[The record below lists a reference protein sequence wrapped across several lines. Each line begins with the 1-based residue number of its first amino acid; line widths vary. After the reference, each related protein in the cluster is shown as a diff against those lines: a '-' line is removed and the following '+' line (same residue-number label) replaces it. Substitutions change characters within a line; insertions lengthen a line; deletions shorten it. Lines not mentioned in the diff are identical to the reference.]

1 VTLPVPPPGRHPAV
15 RGLVAV
21 VGVAAAPRHAMHE
34 CGDVVHVVDRPD
46 GGACVIV
53 ADGQG
58 HGRGAR
64 IIATMAVTMIAGL
77 VGEGVREDAAL
88 VAANDR
94 LLAHRGGQVSCEAVA
109 VVIDPVDGVVRV
121 SRFARSAAHFL
132 GDDERAVTGGEAP
145 PLGVYRGAAPASDVV
160 PVSLS
165 LACLVTSDGVRT
177 AGGRVGRALDLAS
190 SLARAARLGG
200 DRAAHAILGEAIG
213 ADDGRPRDDMAVACI
228 TFEPL
233 DADLTFRRM
242 SARVPLS

>member
-1 VTLPVPPPGRHPAV
+1 VTLPAPSPGRHPAV
-15 RGLVAV
+15 RGLVTV
-21 VGVAAAPRHAMHE
+21 IGVAAAPRHAMHE

-46 GGACVIV
+46 GGTCVIV

-64 IIATMAVTMIAGL
+64 MIATMAVTTIAGL

-121 SRFARSAAHFL
+121 SRFARSPAYFV
-132 GDDERAVTGGEAP
+132 GDDERTVIGDEAP
-145 PLGVYRGAAPASDVV
+145 PLGVYRGAAPVTEVV
-160 PVSLS
+160 PVSLT
-165 LACLVTSDGVRT
+165 LACLVTSDGVRG
-177 AGGRVGRALDLAS
+177 AGSRNGPALDLAS
-190 SLARAARLGG
+190 SLARAAKLGG
-200 DRAAHAILGEAIG
+200 DRAAHAILSEALG

-233 DADLTFRRM
+233 NPGLTPRLM
-242 SARVPLS
+242 TARAPLG